1 MKVSEAIDQLAVGD
15 TVWVKGKIYDID
27 QSNVPMGIEFEGP
40 NYWFDKGQ
48 EISLSEPQAE
58 KVEVPGFIDKLIRK
72 YKARNETLFCSI
84 ADLYNDSDEYKWYVD
99 NVEIYERAW
108 VNGYTVKPKRWVVK
122 DSDGQYVYDLHLN
135 HVISAAH
142 SSYDTKLDVLTF
154 TDKSKAEA
162 VAVLVEGSVEEV

>member
-1 MKVSEAIDQLAVGD
+1 MNKQEFIEKLKMHGAWCTECHDIHGEKDRYVKFAKVRELLEQID
-15 TVWVKGKIYDID
+15 
-27 QSNVPMGIEFEGP
+27 
-40 NYWFDKGQ
+40 
-48 EISLSEPQAE
+48 EPQAE

-108 VNGYTVKPKRWVVK
+108 VNGYTVKLKQWVVRQGG
-122 DSDGQYVYDLHLN
+122 SEVWYLQGFRNSLDGDIVKQWCSHEGC
-135 HVISAAH
+135 I
-142 SSYDTKLDVLTF
+142 KF

-162 VAVLVEGSVEEV
+162 VATLVEGSVEEV